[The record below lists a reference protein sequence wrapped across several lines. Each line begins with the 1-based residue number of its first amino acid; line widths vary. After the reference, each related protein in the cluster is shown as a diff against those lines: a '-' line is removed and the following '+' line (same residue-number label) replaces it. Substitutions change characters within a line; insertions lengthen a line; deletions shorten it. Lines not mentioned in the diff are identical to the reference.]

1 MASYN
6 LCQVNCGQQ
15 KNSMIS
21 NLERQAQE
29 AVKTRQGIIQLNY
42 KLCAIEFEEK
52 EIDKPKRNGEDN
64 KVFKN
69 ENS

>member
-1 MASYN
+1 
-6 LCQVNCGQQ
+6 
-15 KNSMIS
+15 MIS